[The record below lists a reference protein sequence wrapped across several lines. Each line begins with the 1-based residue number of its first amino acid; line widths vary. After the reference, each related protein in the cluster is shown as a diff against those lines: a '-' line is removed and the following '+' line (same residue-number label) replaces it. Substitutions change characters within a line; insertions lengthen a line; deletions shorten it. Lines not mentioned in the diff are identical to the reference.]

1 MDQVEI
7 ELRGE
12 IDVDVSEALREQVLQ
27 AVRDAAGRPVVIDMT
42 DVTFIDSSG
51 LSALLAGLRL
61 ARGHGGAIRLVHVG
75 PQIRRIFDVTGL
87 DQQFGLDGVPS
98 D

>member
-27 AVRDAAGRPVVIDMT
+27 AVRDAAGRPVAIDMAE
-42 DVTFIDSSG
+42 VTFIDSSG

-61 ARGHGGAIRLVHVG
+61 ARGHGGSVRLTNVG

-87 DQQFGLDGVPS
+87 DEQFGLAEGGP
-98 D
+98 

>member
-7 ELRGE
+7 ELQGE
-12 IDVDVSEALREQVLQ
+12 IDVDVSEALRERVLQ

-61 ARGHGGAIRLVHVG
+61 ARGHGGAIRLVNVG

-87 DQQFGLDGVPS
+87 DQQFGLDGAP
-98 D
+98 

>member
-12 IDVDVSEALREQVLQ
+12 IDVDVSDALREQVLQ
-27 AVRDAAGRPVVIDMT
+27 AVREAAGRPVAIDMA

-51 LSALLAGLRL
+51 LSALLSGLRL
-61 ARGHGGAIRLVHVG
+61 ARGHGGSVRLTNVG

-87 DQQFGLDGVPS
+87 DEQFGLEPTP
-98 D
+98 

>member
-27 AVRDAAGRPVVIDMT
+27 AVREAAGRPVAIDMA

-51 LSALLAGLRL
+51 LSALLSGLRL
-61 ARGHGGAIRLVHVG
+61 ARGHGGTIRLANVG
-75 PQIRRIFDVTGL
+75 PQIHRIFEVTGL
-87 DQQFGLDGVPS
+87 QEQFGMDRTSP
-98 D
+98 